1 LAKQRKNHCRADCW
15 QSVWVFITSTGKSR
29 KVVLTMQNSS
39 LWSRS
44 HTNATPWVKE
54 NSCKPYQSDTD
65 LTRGVKIF
73 CYSLLLLFSVFGNV
87 LLIVIVK
94 RNKRMQ
100 TITNYL
106 IVNMAVSD
114 ILITVLAI
122 PRRITE
128 VLLGPRRWLFH
139 GLLGSVLC
147 KSLSFGQDLSTAV
160 SILSLVVI
168 AMDRYRGI
176 VFPLRKQLISPRK
189 LCKLVI
195 PLIWITSM
203 GLHAVYFYIFRT
215 VTDDTKTY
223 CTLTWAPKFDDRKSQ
238 ETYYLI
244 ILFCLIVI
252 PTCVVTIL
260 YSSIIL
266 SLKRSR
272 ITRCKGPSSVV
283 TSRRLRE
290 DTKVVRIVIAILIA
304 FIVCLIPINVYAILL
319 FFVWDPGNVP
329 CGFEKAGFAVHFI
342 LYSNASVNPCIY
354 FILND
359 KYRKGLLSILRLLH
373 IVKNRDTVETSST
386 ELVTLVK
393 ERQNTPS

>member
-1 LAKQRKNHCRADCW
+1 MLIVGNLFGCNEYMK
-15 QSVWVFITSTGKSR
+15 ITAGSY
-29 KVVLTMQNSS
+29 TMQNSS
-39 LWSRS
+39 LGSIGS
-44 HTNATPWVKE
+44 ANATPRMKE
-54 NSCKPYQSDTD
+54 YGCNSNQSDTD

-73 CYSLLLLFSVFGNV
+73 CYCVLMLFSVLGNI
-87 LLIVIVK
+87 LLAVIVK

-139 GLLGSVLC
+139 GLLGSLLC
-147 KSLSFGQDLSTAV
+147 KSVSFFQDISTAV

-168 AMDRYRGI
+168 AIDRYRGI
-176 VFPLRKQLISPRK
+176 VYPLRKQFINPGK
-189 LCKLVI
+189 LCKIVI

-203 GLHAVYFYIFRT
+203 GLHSVYFYIFRT

-223 CTLTWAPKFDDRKSQ
+223 CALTWAPKFDDRKSQ
-238 ETYYLI
+238 EIYYLI
-244 ILFCLIVI
+244 LLFCLIVV

-260 YSSIIL
+260 YSAIIL
-266 SLKRSR
+266 NLKRSR
-272 ITRCKGPSSVV
+272 TARCKGPSSCV
-283 TSRRLRE
+283 TLRRSRE
-290 DTKVVRIVIAILIA
+290 DAKVVRIVIAILIA
-304 FIVCLIPINVYAILL
+304 FIVCLIPINVYAILI
-319 FFVWDPGNVP
+319 FFVWDPGKVP
-329 CGFEKAGFAVHFI
+329 CGIDNAGFAVHFI

-373 IVKNRDTVETSST
+373 IAKNRDRVDNSSI

-393 ERQNTPS
+393 EQQTSPR